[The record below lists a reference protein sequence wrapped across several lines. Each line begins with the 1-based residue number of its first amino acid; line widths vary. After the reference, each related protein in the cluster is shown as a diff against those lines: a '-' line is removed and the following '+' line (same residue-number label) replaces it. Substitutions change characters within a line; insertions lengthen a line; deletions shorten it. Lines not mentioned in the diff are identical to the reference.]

1 MFNITLDVY
10 FITLSIAGEVCAC
23 LKAGG
28 ETFLACHP
36 NLAEN
41 SPNDCFGMLEILFNP
56 DYGEALK
63 NGENFYRISD
73 RLSAKNSHFSK
84 PRFDRDSVK
93 LWKGEENMIFISAI
107 TERSVIEIYF
117 FNQESSTVYNVGPLF
132 WKTLV

>member
-1 MFNITLDVY
+1 MYNITLDVY

-23 LKAGG
+23 LKADGK
-28 ETFLACHP
+28 TFLACHP

-41 SPNDCFGMLEILFNP
+41 SSNDCFGMLEILFNP

-63 NGENFYRISD
+63 NGENFFRISD
-73 RLSAKNSHFSK
+73 RISAQNSDFSK

-93 LWKGEENMIFISAI
+93 LWMGEQDMIFISAI

-117 FNQESSTVYNVGPLF
+117 FNQESSTAYEVGQL
-132 WKTLV
+132 

>member
-117 FNQESSTVYNVGPLF
+117 FNRGDCREVPVGPL
-132 WKTLV
+132 

>member
-1 MFNITLDVY
+1 
-10 FITLSIAGEVCAC
+10 
-23 LKAGG
+23 
-28 ETFLACHP
+28 
-36 NLAEN
+36 
-41 SPNDCFGMLEILFNP
+41 MLEILFNP

-117 FNQESSTVYNVGPLF
+117 FNQESSTAYEVGQL
-132 WKTLV
+132 